1 MTAKP
6 DHVELTAAS
15 RALTVSPLFA
25 GRSMSRIVPAVVAG
39 LILGQVTAL
48 IFWWWGFYLSPPS
61 LLYDMSPAL
70 ARSHPGGLPFMALLW
85 QALGQGLGAYL
96 GGAWAGR
103 IAREGPAAAW
113 GVLVSGDERALHRRR
128 RLGGRAAG
136 ARAAAAG
143 RLITALRTAWAC
155 ARRPGA
161 RPSSL
166 GIPAA
171 GR

>member
-113 GVLVSGDERALHRRR
+113 GVGGLCFIAALMWMVVFPRPFWFPVMSA
-128 RLGGRAAG
+128 LFIGAAG
-136 ARAAAAG
+136 WAAG
-143 RLITALRTAWAC
+143 RRAPGPQ
-155 ARRPGA
+155 RR
-161 RPSSL
+161 
-166 GIPAA
+166 AA
-171 GR
+171 